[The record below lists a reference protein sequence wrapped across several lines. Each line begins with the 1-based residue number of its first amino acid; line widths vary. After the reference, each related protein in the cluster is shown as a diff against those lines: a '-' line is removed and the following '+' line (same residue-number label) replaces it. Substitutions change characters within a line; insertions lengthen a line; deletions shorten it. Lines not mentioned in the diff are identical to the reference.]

1 MNIVDRLAEFV
12 KYKRITLNKLA
23 STVGISKG
31 YFARIK
37 GSIGSDKLADIMR
50 IYPELNIEWL
60 ILGEEEGRTMLKSP
74 SIINKETNKEG
85 NDISELILNLSKTI
99 SDQQG
104 KISSLTEQLKNEE
117 VINNKL
123 KNEIELLK
131 SISKSTRS
139 QKAM

>member
-1 MNIVDRLAEFV
+1 MNILDRINLFV
-12 KYKRITLNKLA
+12 QYKEITINKFEITAGLTRG
-23 STVGISKG
+23 SL
-31 YFARIK
+31 RNIK
-37 GSIGSDKLADIMR
+37 QSIGSEKIALIMQA
-50 IYPELNIEWL
+50 YPELSVEWL
-60 ILGEEEGRTMLKSP
+60 ILGDGDGRSMLNSSNP
-74 SIINKETNKEG
+74 INEDHNTAD

-104 KISSLTEQLKNEE
+104 KISNLTEQLKNEE
-117 VINNKL
+117 MINNKL

>member
-1 MNIVDRLAEFV
+1 MQA
-12 KYKRITLNKLA
+12 
-23 STVGISKG
+23 
-31 YFARIK
+31 
-37 GSIGSDKLADIMR
+37 
-50 IYPELNIEWL
+50 YPELSIEWL
-60 ILGEEEGRTMLKSP
+60 ILGDGDGRNMLNSSNP
-74 SIINKETNKEG
+74 INEDHNTAD

-117 VINNKL
+117 MINNKL